1 MKTELYHV
9 FDIQNSSILIFRTF
23 QTLWVERST
32 FETSSSLP
40 GILRWFEVMS
50 VTTEN
55 ISPIQHACEM
65 ISNKNNELRQL
76 TMTESQQQ
84 QSESPHPNN
93 NLQSSSNVLKLTQ
106 SLQGVIDAAVNG
118 GVAKYAS
125 AFFSPDFDDLASGQF
140 VLQLHNL
147 LMEQVNVLESALS
160 VHERLVSKD
169 IRPLHAHLVERFSQ
183 MKKSLPQQIK
193 LPPSEFLA
201 SNISPV
207 DAHFKTTP
215 TKSLLRKTSIVHS
228 PLPPVPSTSTKAPQ
242 SSLQSNHTASVS

>member
-1 MKTELYHV
+1 M
-9 FDIQNSSILIFRTF
+9 
-23 QTLWVERST
+23 WVERST
-32 FETSSSLP
+32 FKTSSSLP
-40 GILRWFEVMS
+40 GILRWFEVVA

-65 ISNKNNELRQL
+65 VGNKNAELRQL

-84 QSESPHPNN
+84 LFSDHNHH
-93 NLQSSSNVLKLTQ
+93 SSSNVLKLTQ
-106 SLQGVIDAAVNG
+106 CLQGVIDAAVNG

-125 AFFSPDFDDLASGQF
+125 AFFSPNFDDLASGQY

-160 VHERLVSKD
+160 VHERLVSND

-183 MKKSLPQQIK
+183 MKRSLPQQIK
-193 LPPSEFLA
+193 LPNEF
-201 SNISPV
+201 STPTISPALNH
-207 DAHFKTTP
+207 DHFKTP

-228 PLPPVPSTSTKAPQ
+228 PLPPVPSNASRETSLHPNT
-242 SSLQSNHTASVS
+242 SVR